1 MQRLVIVESKVK
13 SDVIEKYLDEGY
25 KVLPSIGHVRDLA
38 TSGKDGLGLDIEG
51 GTFQPEYK
59 RTRGKAK
66 VINEMK
72 KVLKKCDELI
82 LATDPDREG
91 EAIAWH
97 LKELLEFDGPT
108 SRITF
113 NEVTEEKIKEALNNK
128 RDIDMD
134 LVHAQ
139 EARRVIDR
147 IIGFRLSKYV
157 KSRIGAPSAGRVQ
170 SVALKLVCEKE
181 EEIKAFN
188 IETWYEVKAKALGD
202 TVHFELYH
210 DVKDNVNNND
220 EESTDEKGKII
231 FKTKDEV
238 DTFIK
243 NVNPK
248 FKEIDSKVTRRN
260 NKAPLPLD
268 MVLAIRRIQSKFGYS
283 NGSIT
288 VILQKLFNMGHI
300 SYPRTD
306 SNRLSDEFKGKVK
319 KYLEENKIC
328 EFAEPESKGGA
339 QDAHESIRPTK
350 LSFDYK
356 NSKKLDQRE
365 KNVYELILH
374 TTLQACMPPVI
385 RETETHIYSNGSEK
399 FSLSKTKTIG
409 VSYLLKDEKYAW
421 DFQDEIQITNIEPK
435 ETSTQPPA
443 RYRSASLIKT
453 MKDIGIGRPSTY
465 GTIVKKLVTTEYCF
479 NDKNTLTPT
488 ESGMGVNKGLQEN
501 FSDVI
506 REDYTAEIE
515 QTFDLIAQGKVNYIE
530 YIKMYYNAFEPIVQK
545 VLANTP
551 EEEPSDKPCPE
562 CGSKTVKKF
571 GRFGPYLKCQ
581 NEECGKNSSL
591 KQKAPT
597 VELSKCDQ
605 CKEGMMVLRKQR
617 FKHQYFAGCNNFP
630 KCKTLRKL
638 TPEEE
643 EKYVAPIIEKL
654 KEQEDA

>member
-13 SDVIEKYLDEGY
+13 ADVIEKYLDEGY

-51 GTFQPEYK
+51 GTFLPEYK

-97 LKELLEFDGPT
+97 LKELLEFEGPT

-113 NEVTEEKIKEALNNK
+113 NEVTEEKIKEALNSK

-134 LVHAQ
+134 LVHGQ

-181 EEIKAFN
+181 EEIKAFV
-188 IETWYEVKAKALGD
+188 IDTWYEIKAQAFNSNA
-202 TVHFELYH
+202 TFELLEPNA
-210 DVKDNVNNND
+210 KDKIVLKSK
-220 EESTDEKGKII
+220 EEVEQRIKSIKSD
-231 FKTKDEV
+231 FKVIDKKT
-238 DTFIK
+238 TSRK
-243 NVNPK
+243 NTP
-248 FKEIDSKVTRRN
+248 
-260 NKAPLPLD
+260 PLPFD

-306 SNRLSDEFKGKVK
+306 SNRLSDEFTDKVK
-319 KYLEENKIC
+319 KYLEENHIS
-328 EFAEPESKGGA
+328 EFVKPPSKGGA

-350 LSFDYK
+350 LTFDYEK
-356 NSKKLDQRE
+356 SKKLDQRE

-374 TTLQACMPPVI
+374 TTLQACMPPVV
-385 RETETHIYSNGSEK
+385 RETETQTYSNGTEIFK
-399 FSLSKTKTIG
+399 LSKTKTIG
-409 VSYLLKDEKYAW
+409 KSYLLKDESYAW
-421 DFQDEIQITNIEPK
+421 DFQDEITINHIEPK

-453 MKDIGIGRPSTY
+453 MKEIGIGRPSTY

-488 ESGMGVNKGLQEN
+488 PIGMSVNKGLQKN
-501 FSDVI
+501 FPDVI

-515 QTFDLIAQGKVNYIE
+515 QTFDLIAQNKINYLE
-530 YIKMYYNAFEPIVQK
+530 YIKSYYNIFEPMVQK
-545 VLANTP
+545 VLSQTP
-551 EEEPSDKPCPE
+551 EEEPSDIPCPE
-562 CGSKTVKKF
+562 CGAKTMKKY
-571 GRFGPYLKCQ
+571 GRFGPYIQCQ
-581 NEECGKNSSL
+581 DEKCGKNSSL
-591 KQKAPT
+591 KPKAP
-597 VELSKCDQ
+597 VIILDKCPE
-605 CKEGMMVLRKQR
+605 CEEGMFVIRKQR
-617 FKHQYFAGCNNFP
+617 FKNQFFAGCNNFP

-643 EKYVAPIIEKL
+643 EKHVKPLLAEIAEK
-654 KEQEDA
+654 EDA